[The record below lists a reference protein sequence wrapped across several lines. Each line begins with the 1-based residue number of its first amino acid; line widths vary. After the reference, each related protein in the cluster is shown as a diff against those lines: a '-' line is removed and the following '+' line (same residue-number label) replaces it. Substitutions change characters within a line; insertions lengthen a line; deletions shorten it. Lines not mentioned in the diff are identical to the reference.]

1 MEDKGYFSRFVYT
14 GWSQLP
20 VSDDKN
26 VLLFLIQ
33 GGYLSQ
39 GKIYNSLLGV
49 YGVCQRTLPVIRC
62 FIISVLSS
70 K

>member
-1 MEDKGYFSRFVYT
+1 MEDKGYFSMFVYID
-14 GWSQLP
+14 WSQLP

-26 VLLFLIQ
+26 VLLFLVQ

-49 YGVCQRTLPVIRC
+49 YGGCQRALPVIC
-62 FIISVLSS
+62 CLISVLSS

>member
-1 MEDKGYFSRFVYT
+1 MEDKGYFSMCVYIDR
-14 GWSQLP
+14 SQLP

-26 VLLFLIQ
+26 VLLFLVQ

-49 YGVCQRTLPVIRC
+49 YGGCQRALPVIC
-62 FIISVLSS
+62 CLISVLSS